1 MSTCGFQVP
10 TRQRDIGAFQQLPVV
25 SPGCEIL
32 GTAVRRAKI
41 VRPTKGMVLLFGA
54 FKRKLDSP
62 NLSALLFLYNVSWIE
77 LQAWVCRLR

>member
-1 MSTCGFQVP
+1 MSTCEFQVP

-32 GTAVRRAKI
+32 GTAVRRAKM

-54 FKRKLDSP
+54 FFFKISP
-62 NLSALLFLYNVSWIE
+62 NLGALVFSL
-77 LQAWVCRLR
+77 

>member
-1 MSTCGFQVP
+1 MRKNCDSFVSTCEFQVP

-32 GTAVRRAKI
+32 GTAVRRAKM

-54 FKRKLDSP
+54 FFFKNSP
-62 NLSALLFLYNVSWIE
+62 NLGALVFSL
-77 LQAWVCRLR
+77 

>member
-32 GTAVRRAKI
+32 GTAVRRAKM
-41 VRPTKGMVLLFGA
+41 VRPTKGMVLLFGFF
-54 FKRKLDSP
+54 FKNSPKSWCTSFFSIMFLGLNSKLGFVD
-62 NLSALLFLYNVSWIE
+62 
-77 LQAWVCRLR
+77 